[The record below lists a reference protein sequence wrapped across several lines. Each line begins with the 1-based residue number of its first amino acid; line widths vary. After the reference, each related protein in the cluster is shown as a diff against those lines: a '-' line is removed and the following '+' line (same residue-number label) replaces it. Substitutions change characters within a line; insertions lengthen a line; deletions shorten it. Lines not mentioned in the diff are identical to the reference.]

1 MKSTKSNQSEFDDLS
16 MNCPSRKPKKGK
28 LLTLIR
34 KINLKKCLFPIAGLL
49 SLIWFLVRVI
59 PKPSRATYPCQR
71 AAMPL
76 ASGFIVWL
84 IGIVTSSLVYH
95 RLRQWK
101 PTYSLV
107 TFLSVIVA
115 LVVVASGQ
123 IFTTLP
129 TYLYPTP
136 VVTADSVFVPIDPPN
151 QPMGKA
157 RGIFPG
163 RVVWDFSPG
172 AANWDCSED
181 SYWWEDRFT
190 NQTAVST
197 MLSQSIQRL
206 TETSNDSA
214 AWDVLFRYYNDT
226 HDKGDIGY
234 QTGEK
239 IAIKLNFNFC
249 HDSRESTNGTFA
261 SPQVV
266 LALLRQLVY
275 HAGVS
280 DSLITFYDATR
291 LVNLAVVD
299 RCFMEFPGVR
309 FVDWSGGDGIDKYQR
324 DYSWRV
330 RWSQRLTIR
339 ELGGTNPA
347 YLPTC
352 VTEADYIISLANLK
366 GHAFSGVTLCAKN
379 HFGSI
384 CANMTTWGGAQSPS
398 QWAPKGA
405 GLHPYIAVRYYS
417 NGTPEWTFQPRPM
430 GSYNPLVDLMGH
442 KHLGEKTVLFI
453 VDGLYGVQNGDSEV
467 DSTQKWQS
475 EPFNNNWTSSL
486 FVSQDGVAIESVCLD
501 FLRSEPTMWA
511 VTGNV
516 DNYLHEAAL
525 ADSSP
530 SGTVYDP
537 EADGIPLTS
546 LGVHEH
552 WNNAA
557 DKQYSRNLG
566 IGDGIELVS
575 ISSYTKVEPAKDHG
589 KALTYQFNLQNYPNP
604 FNPETVIQYE
614 LSEKGIVKLDIYDLL
629 GRRIC
634 RLVEKMQDNGIHY
647 VVWDGRDEQGTSAA
661 SGVYIYQLR
670 FEKDGKEISQTA
682 KRMVLVR

>member
-1 MKSTKSNQSEFDDLS
+1 MKPKKLNPFEFDD
-16 MNCPSRKPKKGK
+16 PSVNFQPGKTTGRK
-28 LLTLIR
+28 LMTLIR
-34 KINLKKCLFPIAGLL
+34 KVNLKKCLFPIAGLL
-49 SLIWFLVRVI
+49 SLTWFLVRVI
-59 PKPSRATYPCQR
+59 PRPSRASYPCQR

-101 PTYSLV
+101 HRTHSAV
-107 TFLSVIVA
+107 AFLSVIVA
-115 LVVVASGQ
+115 LVVVAFTQ

-136 VVTADSVFVPIDPPN
+136 VVTTDSVFVPIDPPN

-163 RVVWDFSPG
+163 CVVWDFSPR
-172 AANWDCSED
+172 ASNWDCSEG

-197 MLSQSIQRL
+197 MLSKSIQRL

-214 AWDVLFRYYNDT
+214 AWEALFRYYNNT
-226 HDKGDIGY
+226 HVKGDIGY

-261 SPQVV
+261 SPQLV

-291 LVNLAVVD
+291 LVNHAVVD
-299 RCFMEFPGVR
+299 RCRIEFPGVR

-324 DYSWRV
+324 DYSWRI

-366 GHAFSGVTLCAKN
+366 GHAFSGITLCAKN

-453 VDGLYGVQNGDSEV
+453 IDGLYGVQNGDSVV
-467 DSTQKWQS
+467 DSTQKW
-475 EPFNNNWTSSL
+475 
-486 FVSQDGVAIESVCLD
+486 
-501 FLRSEPTMWA
+501 
-511 VTGNV
+511 
-516 DNYLHEAAL
+516 
-525 ADSSP
+525 
-530 SGTVYDP
+530 
-537 EADGIPLTS
+537 
-546 LGVHEH
+546 
-552 WNNAA
+552 
-557 DKQYSRNLG
+557 
-566 IGDGIELVS
+566 
-575 ISSYTKVEPAKDHG
+575 
-589 KALTYQFNLQNYPNP
+589 
-604 FNPETVIQYE
+604 
-614 LSEKGIVKLDIYDLL
+614 
-629 GRRIC
+629 
-634 RLVEKMQDNGIHY
+634 
-647 VVWDGRDEQGTSAA
+647 
-661 SGVYIYQLR
+661 
-670 FEKDGKEISQTA
+670 
-682 KRMVLVR
+682 